1 RLRVPGKELSVEQ
14 SSAWLFFYF
23 GVRGLGFGVFSE
35 LFPMAFVELA
45 LLIGTHTNVV
55 DVRLQRAYGLETG
68 CLVNDCMILSAD
80 MLSAKVPFAV

>member
-1 RLRVPGKELSVEQ
+1 
-14 SSAWLFFYF
+14 
-23 GVRGLGFGVFSE
+23 
-35 LFPMAFVELA
+35 MAFVELA